1 MEKAI
6 FDGILRYI
14 GDEEER
20 RFVNRTRC
28 SDPKPG
34 ECRGWTATWN
44 RFGLSESWLG
54 HLRNMPWR
62 RKM

>member
-6 FDGILRYI
+6 FDRILRHI

-28 SDPKPG
+28 SDPKLG
-34 ECRGWTATWN
+34 KYRG
-44 RFGLSESWLG
+44 
-54 HLRNMPWR
+54 
-62 RKM
+62 